1 MNQVHITNL
10 QVNNCLFVFRDQLE
24 VKTRLQLINRF
35 AGNPSL
41 TIEVSKQGLGGKQG
55 WLSQARL
62 VHETWPNS
70 EVTESVLIDRGL
82 FVQFSRLISFG

>member
-1 MNQVHITNL
+1 MFV
-10 QVNNCLFVFRDQLE
+10 CLFVFHDQLE
-24 VKTRLQLINRF
+24 VKTRLHLINRF

-55 WLSQARL
+55 WLSLARL

-70 EVTESVLIDRGL
+70 EVIESVLIDRGL